1 MICSM
6 IASMFIGVFLS
17 IDLAD
22 MVALLF
28 VTAMFV
34 FIGTLLAF
42 LREIFI
48 AAKAPRI
55 GMK

>member
-1 MICSM
+1 
-6 IASMFIGVFLS
+6 MFIRVFLS

-34 FIGTLLAF
+34 FMGALLAF

-48 AAKAPRI
+48 AVKAPRI
-55 GMK
+55 GMR